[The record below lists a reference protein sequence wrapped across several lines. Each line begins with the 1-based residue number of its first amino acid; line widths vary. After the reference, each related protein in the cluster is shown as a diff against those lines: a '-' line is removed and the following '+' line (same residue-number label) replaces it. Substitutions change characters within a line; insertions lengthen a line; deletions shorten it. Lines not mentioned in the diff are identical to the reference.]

1 MLDYNNTDC
10 MENKGL
16 DILRSR
22 KISPITLTKII
33 NKSHIVYESLT
44 LDHDW
49 IKTKKVTNNFT
60 QSLLIET
67 RFHIHQ
73 RQALTQFIKLYK

>member
-44 LDHDW
+44 LDHD
-49 IKTKKVTNNFT
+49 
-60 QSLLIET
+60 
-67 RFHIHQ
+67 
-73 RQALTQFIKLYK
+73 

>member
-33 NKSHIVYESLT
+33 NKSHIVDESLT
-44 LDHDW
+44 LDH
-49 IKTKKVTNNFT
+49 V
-60 QSLLIET
+60 
-67 RFHIHQ
+67 
-73 RQALTQFIKLYK
+73 